1 MKTTKTSRQ
10 FRPQL
15 EQFEGRIVPSAFFG
29 AATAIAG
36 LHSNLLVSPTAVVL
50 QQNLYQDVVFHGGV
64 SGTWTVLP
72 VANPV
77 AGVTQGLNGSGT
89 VAPLGSVQASGTV
102 RLPVASGQGYAA
114 GTMVLTGAKGTVTVA
129 LTGHQPQP
137 GVSPPTGA
145 FDFTISGGTGAYVGV
160 AGKGAAKLTETPPDK
175 NGVGTFT
182 LTFQGIISMPTPT
195 PSASGISGVALAGPI
210 SPLAH
215 PGIPNDAPL
224 AGAIITIQ
232 PANGGPEIIRVRA
245 DLFGRF
251 KIALAPGTYLI
262 VPLPPNPTAHWPR
275 GMTETVVVKADG
287 FTDVVVNYDTG
298 IR

>member
-29 AATAIAG
+29 AASALAG

-50 QQNLYQDVVFHGGV
+50 QQNHYQDVVFHGGV
-64 SGTWTVLP
+64 SGTWTTLP

-77 AGVTQGLNGSGT
+77 AGVTEGLNGSGT
-89 VAPLGSVQASGTV
+89 VAPLGGVQASGTV
-102 RLPVASGQGYAA
+102 RLPDATGQGYAA
-114 GTMVLTGAKGTVTVA
+114 GTMVLTNAKGTVTVS

-137 GVSPPTGA
+137 GVYPPAGA

-160 AGKGAAKLTETPPDK
+160 AGKGVAKLTETPPDK

-195 PSASGISGVALAGPI
+195 QSASGISGVALAGPI

-215 PGIPNDAPL
+215 PGVPNDAPL

-232 PANGGPEIIRVRA
+232 PANGGPEITRVRA

-251 KIALAPGTYLI
+251 KIALAPGTYRL
-262 VPLPPNPTAHWPR
+262 VPLPPNPTARWPR
-275 GMTETVVVKADG
+275 GISETVVVKVGG

-298 IR
+298 IY